1 MRKKI
6 IAGNWKMNTDLKTGV
21 ELAKSVSEKI
31 NNLDF
36 NTDEFGMIVTPPF
49 SHIYPVGQVLSN
61 KIGLSSQNVAAWDKG
76 AYTGETSAQMI
87 KSIGAKYAI
96 IGHSERRSYF
106 GESSQTLLS
115 KVKLSLENKLT
126 PIFCIGEVL
135 EEREA
140 NKQFDIVKSQ
150 IQEVLFEL
158 NMSDFEKVIV
168 AYEPV
173 WAIGTGK
180 TASPEQAQEIH
191 AFIRKIVTDKFGENV
206 AQNTTILYGG
216 SCKPANADGLFAQPD
231 IDGGLIGGAALN
243 SDDFVQLLKQLVE
256 NK

>member
-1 MRKKI
+1 
-6 IAGNWKMNTDLKTGV
+6 MNTDLKTGV

-36 NTDEFGMIVTPPF
+36 NTDEFGMIVSPPF